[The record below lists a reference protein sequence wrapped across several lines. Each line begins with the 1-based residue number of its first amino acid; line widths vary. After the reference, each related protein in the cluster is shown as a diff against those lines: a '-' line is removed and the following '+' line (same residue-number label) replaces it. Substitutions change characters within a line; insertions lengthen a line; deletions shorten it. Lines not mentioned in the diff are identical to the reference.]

1 MPSPRMSKSL
11 EMIRSYKEHAPGD
24 HHRRIE
30 RIAQMYERHEIPS
43 RKVALHICSLLA
55 ASNEETRGQGILKYL
70 KYAKP
75 QLYKIFSPSDSE
87 QDQQQDESSEDWIWE
102 PVVG

>member
-1 MPSPRMSKSL
+1 MPSPRMLKSL
-11 EMIRSYKEHAPGD
+11 ELIRSYKEHAPGD
-24 HHRRIE
+24 QHRRIE

-55 ASNEETRGQGILKYL
+55 AYNEETRGQGILKYL

-87 QDQQQDESSEDWIWE
+87 QDQQQDETCEDWIWE

>member
-1 MPSPRMSKSL
+1 MSKSL

-24 HHRRIE
+24 QHRRIE

-43 RKVALHICSLLA
+43 RKLALHICSLLA
-55 ASNEETRGQGILKYL
+55 ASCEAARAKGRIKYL

-75 QLYKIFSPSDSE
+75 QLYKIFSPSDNE
-87 QDQQQDESSEDWIWE
+87 YDQQRDESSEDWIWE